1 MDPLHSCPQ
10 FDGNLFADDVLA
22 NSAPSYRMLRD
33 LGDVVWVPALGLYVV
48 ARYDDV
54 AKGLRASDI
63 LISGLGVSV
72 NEAANGVEGATGTS
86 TLTSDG
92 ERHHALK
99 RLEMR
104 PLLPGAINDLRDR
117 IFALADARMAELVDA
132 GPIDAIAQLAAYL
145 PTVVVAELV
154 GIRRLGPERML
165 EWSNAVFDAFG
176 PATNQRT
183 GAAFPTI
190 AQFVQFGA
198 DLTRDDIVPGSWA
211 DKIFDAIDR
220 GDIALKDGREL
231 IFDYVIP
238 SLDTTIYAT
247 GEMLFQLASAPQ
259 AFEELRRN
267 PALYGSAI
275 LESVR
280 LASPLRGFTRYAAED
295 FRFSETTI
303 PKGSRVWLLNASANL
318 DERHYLEPERFDIHR
333 NPRDHLGWGHGVHM
347 CVGMHLAKLEM
358 EAVLHALVSRVG
370 RLELGTPVRMIN
382 NAAQGFA
389 QLPMTFHAR

>member
-1 MDPLHSCPQ
+1 MSASSTCQQ
-10 FDGNLFADDVLA
+10 FGGNLFADDVLA
-22 NSAPSYRMLRD
+22 NSAPTYRMLRD
-33 LGDVVWVPALGLYVV
+33 LGDVVWVPELGLYVV
-48 ARYDDV
+48 ARFDDV
-54 AKGLRASDI
+54 VLGLRAADT
-63 LISGLGVSV
+63 LISSLGVSV
-72 NEAANGVEGATGTS
+72 NESANGVEGSTGTS

-92 ERHHALK
+92 DRHQALK

-104 PLLPGAINDLRDR
+104 PLLPGKLNVLAER
-117 IFALADARMAELVDA
+117 IFALADAKVAELVGA
-132 GPIDAIAQLAAYL
+132 GQVDAIAQLAAYL

-154 GIRRLGPERML
+154 GIKHLGPERML

-190 AQFVQFGA
+190 AQFVEFGA
-198 DLTRDDIVPGSWA
+198 ELTREDIVPGSWA
-211 DKIFDAIDR
+211 DRIFDAIER

-259 AFEELRRN
+259 AFDELRQN

-280 LASPLRGFTRYAAED
+280 LASPLRGFTRFAAAD
-295 FRFSETTI
+295 FRFSETTV

-318 DERHYLEPERFDIHR
+318 DERHYAEPDRFDIHR

-347 CVGMHLAKLEM
+347 CVGMHLARLEM
-358 EAVLHALVSRVG
+358 EAVLRALVNHVG
-370 RLELGTPVRMIN
+370 RMELGTPVRLIN
-382 NAAQGFA
+382 NAAQGYA
-389 QLPMTFHAR
+389 QLPVTFHPR